1 MPRTPLVGQV
11 PETPVGQKKSRSDC
25 PGFKHQEIMSTR
37 DST

>member
-1 MPRTPLVGQV
+1 MPRTSLVGQV
-11 PETPVGQKKSRSDC
+11 PETPVGQKSRSDC